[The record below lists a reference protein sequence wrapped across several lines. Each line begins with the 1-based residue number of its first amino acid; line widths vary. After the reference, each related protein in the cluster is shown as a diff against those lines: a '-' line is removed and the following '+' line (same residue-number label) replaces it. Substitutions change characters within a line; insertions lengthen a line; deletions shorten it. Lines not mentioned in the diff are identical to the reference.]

1 MKTAS
6 SSAPVLSSKEG
17 TEHQARES
25 SAMGELASKMQSQ
38 APSECISN
46 RAPHSANT
54 APGVLDQ
61 PFLPGSA
68 VPEAGA
74 PLPAGEVGEI
84 AASRA
89 CTPFGTP
96 VKREEVTA
104 VQNSA
109 QEEKGARSASA
120 GEHPSDECHDEV
132 KASLERILR
141 TLEQQQ
147 PGSAK
152 SSPLKRKREGD
163 GKEAL
168 SPPPSRARLTF
179 EAAPTSPIAAGA
191 KSGLGSKEVENVNS
205 VLAAAAML
213 GHLDEVFSSS
223 PTLLACCF
231 LACLLAWLSCSPLL
245 SCFENQDIDTKENLC

>member
-1 MKTAS
+1 MKTS
-6 SSAPVLSSKEG
+6 SLSGPVLSSSEEG

-25 SAMGELASKMQSQ
+25 SATGELASKMQSQ
-38 APSECISN
+38 SPSECIAK
-46 RAPHSANT
+46 RAPQSANT
-54 APGVLDQ
+54 APGLLDQ
-61 PFLPGSA
+61 PSLAGSA

-74 PLPAGEVGEI
+74 PLPVGEVEEI

-96 VKREEVTA
+96 AKREEVTA
-104 VQNSA
+104 GQNGA
-109 QEEKGARSASA
+109 QEENGARSASA

-132 KASLERILR
+132 KATLERIVQ

-147 PGSAK
+147 PGSSK
-152 SSPLKRKREGD
+152 SSPLKRKREED
-163 GKEAL
+163 SKEAL
-168 SPPPSRARLTF
+168 SPPPSRARLTS

-213 GHLDEVFSSS
+213 GHLDEVFPSS
-223 PTLLACCF
+223 LCI
-231 LACLLAWLSCSPLL
+231 LACLLCSLACLALLL
-245 SCFENQDIDTKENLC
+245 ST